1 MNKYQ
6 VSITFPS
13 YLDQDFMSKIP
24 VHRSYISKLIQ
35 NEVIDSYA
43 ISIERSKGWVVINAE
58 SEAKVHEYLAKS
70 PLYRYFNIE
79 IDQLMVY
86 DSRIYRFPKL
96 ALN

>member
-13 YLDQDFMSKIP
+13 YLDQDFMAKIP
-24 VHRSYISKLIQ
+24 QHRAYISKLIQ
-35 NEVIDSYA
+35 SEVIDSYA
-43 ISIERSKGWVVINAE
+43 ISLERSKGWIVINADSE
-58 SEAKVHEYLAKS
+58 SNVHEYLSKS

-79 IDQLMVY
+79 IDPLMVY
-86 DSRIYRFPKL
+86 DSRMYRFPKL